1 MSVTHIGT
9 LRYGAEYPAG
19 SGVLHY
25 DFEMRVPT
33 IADNIAALEEVGPTS
48 SLQLN
53 VAMMARCLVRLGDI
67 PAEAINTALLNG
79 LVDEDYD
86 ELADARDALKKKRKR
101 PNDTSPTSDL
111 PSSFSDGTASR
122 NTESGS

>member
-1 MSVTHIGT
+1 MNITHIGK

-19 SGVLHY
+19 SGMLHY

-33 IADNIAALEEVGPTS
+33 IADNIAALEEVGPAS

-67 PAEAINTALLNG
+67 PAEAINTSLING

-101 PNDTSPTSDL
+101 PNDTLPTFDPL
-111 PSSFSDGTASR
+111 SSSSDGMASPSTAS
-122 NTESGS
+122 GS